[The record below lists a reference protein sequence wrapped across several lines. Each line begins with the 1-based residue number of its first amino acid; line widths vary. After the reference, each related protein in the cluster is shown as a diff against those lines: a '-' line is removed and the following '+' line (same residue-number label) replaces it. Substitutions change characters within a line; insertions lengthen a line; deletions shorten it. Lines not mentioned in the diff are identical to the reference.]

1 MKTLLT
7 IAIFVGGSV
16 LILTLLNRLLRLGGS
31 KGESAGP
38 QQHSVDFDTGS
49 GDSGDGGG
57 D

>member
-7 IAIFVGGSV
+7 IAIFIGGAV
-16 LILTLLNRLLRLGGS
+16 LILSLLNRLLRLRGS
-31 KGESAGP
+31 KDESAGS

>member
-16 LILTLLNRLLRLGGS
+16 LILSLLNRLMRLGGS
-31 KGESAGP
+31 KDERAGS

-49 GDSGDGGG
+49 GDSGNGGG

>member
-7 IAIFVGGSV
+7 IVIFIGGAV
-16 LILTLLNRLLRLGGS
+16 LILSLLNRLLRLRGS
-31 KGESAGP
+31 KDESAGS